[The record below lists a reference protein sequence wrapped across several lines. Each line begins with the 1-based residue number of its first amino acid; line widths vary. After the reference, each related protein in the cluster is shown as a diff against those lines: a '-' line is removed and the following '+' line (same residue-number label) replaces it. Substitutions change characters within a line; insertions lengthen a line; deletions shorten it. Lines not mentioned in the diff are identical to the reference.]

1 MCGGIQ
7 RPQNNAGQTQGN
19 LLIYMKHSNHSHTL
33 PYGAE
38 TVTKSPAGHRRYRT
52 QSVITKRK
60 DHRDTTMMAASLI
73 NLSKTPLQFHCARDR
88 ISSPRDITSI
98 LYNFLNIKK

>member
-1 MCGGIQ
+1 MCRGIQ

-33 PYGAE
+33 PYEAE

-52 QSVITKRK
+52 QR
-60 DHRDTTMMAASLI
+60 
-73 NLSKTPLQFHCARDR
+73 LSRL
-88 ISSPRDITSI
+88 
-98 LYNFLNIKK
+98 